1 MIMNLKESYRYANY
15 LDDLLSTAYT
25 YLRNKGFVTTI
36 IEEHLRKQSN
46 PDVENET
53 IEVQKPFDVEFS
65 PNDVIDFVVKVIEE
79 KEKLS
84 EAIAEAKSTTEI
96 NIDNAISMNKKKQGF
111 VSVLNGIA
119 DIKPSETKTTS
130 KSYKFDINGE
140 QKPYVYD
147 VNRKTS
153 IDFDRTD
160 VRNLIKKYLKE
171 TDEISAKLDLIE
183 ITTQV
188 DFTPTWD
195 INEKFEELVG

>member
-1 MIMNLKESYRYANY
+1 MNLKESYRYANY
-15 LDDLLSTAYT
+15 LDGLLSTAYT
-25 YLRNKGFVTTI
+25 YLRNKGFVTTTV
-36 IEEHLRKQSN
+36 EEHLRSKSN
-46 PDVENET
+46 PDVEDET

-65 PNDVIDFVVKVIEE
+65 PNGVIDFVVKVIEE

-84 EAIAEAKSTTEI
+84 ESIAKAKNTTDV
-96 NIDNAISMNKKKQGF
+96 NIDNAIAMNKKKHGF

-119 DIKPSETKTTS
+119 DIKPSETKTIA
-130 KSYKFDINGE
+130 KGYKFDINGE

-171 TDEISAKLDLIE
+171 TYEISAKLDLIE
-183 ITTQV
+183 ITTIV
-188 DFTPTWD
+188 DFVPTFD
-195 INEKFEELVG
+195 INSKFEELVG

>member
-1 MIMNLKESYRYANY
+1 MNLKESYRYANY
-15 LDDLLSTAYT
+15 LDSLLRRAYS
-25 YLRNKGFVTTI
+25 YLNSNGFVTTTV
-36 IEEHLRKQSN
+36 EEHLRKQSN

-53 IEVQKPFDVEFS
+53 IEVQKPFDVEFK
-65 PNDVIDFVVKVIEE
+65 PNDIIDFVVKVIEE

-84 EAIAEAKSTTEI
+84 DAIAEAKSTTEI
-96 NIDNAISMNKKKQGF
+96 NIDNAISMNKKKQAF

-119 DIKPSETKTTS
+119 DIKPSEIKTTS

-171 TDEISAKLDLIE
+171 TDDISAKLDLIE

-188 DFTPTWD
+188 DFVPKWD

>member
-1 MIMNLKESYRYANY
+1 MNLKESYRYANY

-53 IEVQKPFDVEFS
+53 IEVQKPFDVEFK
-65 PNDVIDFVVKVIEE
+65 PNQVIDFVVRVLNE
-79 KEKLS
+79 KDKLS
-84 EAIAEAKSTTEI
+84 DAIAEAKSTTEI
-96 NIDNAISMNKKKQGF
+96 NIDNAISMNKKKQAF

-119 DIKPSETKTTS
+119 DIKPSEIKTTS

-188 DFTPTWD
+188 DFVPAFD
-195 INEKFEELVG
+195 VNSKFEELVG

>member
-1 MIMNLKESYRYANY
+1 MNLKESYRYANY

-25 YLRNKGFVTTI
+25 YLRNKGFVTTTV
-36 IEEHLRKQSN
+36 EEHLRKQSN

-65 PNDVIDFVVKVIEE
+65 PNRVIDFVVKVIEE

-84 EAIAEAKSTTEI
+84 ESIAEAKSTTEI

-188 DFTPTWD
+188 DFIPKWD

>member
-1 MIMNLKESYRYANY
+1 MNLKESYRYANY

-25 YLRNKGFVTTI
+25 YLRNKGFVTTTV
-36 IEEHLRKQSN
+36 EEHLRKQSN

-53 IEVQKPFDVEFS
+53 IEVQKPFDVEFK

-79 KEKLS
+79 KDKLS
-84 EAIAEAKSTTEI
+84 DAIAEAKSITEI
-96 NIDNAISMNKKKQGF
+96 NIDNAIAMNKKKQGF

-119 DIKPSETKTTS
+119 DIKPSEIKTTS

-140 QKPYVYD
+140 QKPYIYD

-153 IDFDRTD
+153 IDFNRTD

-183 ITTQV
+183 ITTIV
-188 DFTPTWD
+188 DFVPAFD
-195 INEKFEELVG
+195 INSKFEELVG

>member
-1 MIMNLKESYRYANY
+1 MNLKESYRYANY

-183 ITTQV
+183 ITTIV
-188 DFTPTWD
+188 DFVPTFD
-195 INEKFEELVG
+195 INSKFEELVG

>member
-1 MIMNLKESYRYANY
+1 MNVLADT
-15 LDDLLSTAYT
+15 L
-25 YLRNKGFVTTI
+25 
-36 IEEHLRKQSN
+36 EEALQEYDN
-46 PDVENET
+46 NITLYVEDET

-65 PNDVIDFVVKVIEE
+65 PNDVIDFVVKVITE

-84 EAIAEAKSTTEI
+84 DAIAKAKNTTDI
-96 NIDNAISMNKKKQGF
+96 NIDNAISMNKKKQVF

-119 DIKPSETKTTS
+119 DIKPSEIKTTS

-153 IDFDRTD
+153 INFDRND

-195 INEKFEELVG
+195 VNEKFEELVG

>member
-1 MIMNLKESYRYANY
+1 MNLKESYRYANY
-15 LDDLLSTAYT
+15 LDGLLSTAYT
-25 YLRNKGFVTTI
+25 YLRNKGFVTTTV
-36 IEEHLRKQSN
+36 EEHLRSKSN
-46 PDVENET
+46 PDVEDET
-53 IEVQKPFDVEFS
+53 IEVQKPFDVEFL

-188 DFTPTWD
+188 DFVPAFD
-195 INEKFEELVG
+195 INSKFEELVG

>member
-1 MIMNLKESYRYANY
+1 MNLKESYRYANY
-15 LDDLLSTAYT
+15 LDGLLSTAYT
-25 YLRNKGFVTTI
+25 YLRNKGFVTTTV
-36 IEEHLRKQSN
+36 EEHLRKQSN

-65 PNDVIDFVVKVIEE
+65 PNRVIDFVVKVIEE

-84 EAIAEAKSTTEI
+84 ESIAEAKGTTEI
-96 NIDNAISMNKKKQGF
+96 NIDNAIAMNKKKQGF

-188 DFTPTWD
+188 DFVPAFD
-195 INEKFEELVG
+195 INSKFEELVG

>member
-1 MIMNLKESYRYANY
+1 MNLKESYRYANY

-25 YLRNKGFVTTI
+25 YLRNKGFVTTTV
-36 IEEHLRKQSN
+36 EEHLRSKSN
-46 PDVENET
+46 PDVEDET
-53 IEVQKPFDVEFS
+53 IEVQKPFDVEFK

-79 KEKLS
+79 KDKLS
-84 EAIAEAKSTTEI
+84 DAIVEAKSTTEI